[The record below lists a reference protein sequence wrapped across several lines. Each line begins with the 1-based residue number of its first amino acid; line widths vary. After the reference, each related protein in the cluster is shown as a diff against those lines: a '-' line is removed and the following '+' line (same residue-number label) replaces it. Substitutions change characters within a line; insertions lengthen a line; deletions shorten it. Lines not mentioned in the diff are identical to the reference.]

1 MVIEASADGDI
12 CTTNMEHKE
21 CGDRDDQAHYEKK
34 LMSGQV
40 KQKFFQVLAF
50 GGYNHKELYY
60 MWHPCFCNIQCSG
73 SRPWWHKPYAE
84 YKADKSMMK
93 DTAKNECESI

>member
-40 KQKFFQVLAF
+40 K
-50 GGYNHKELYY
+50 
-60 MWHPCFCNIQCSG
+60 
-73 SRPWWHKPYAE
+73 
-84 YKADKSMMK
+84 
-93 DTAKNECESI
+93 